1 MQLTSLK
8 IGGYGMSYLLLFSF
22 IFLPL
27 SASAMTITEFV
38 QKSVET
44 HPQIKVK
51 KEELS
56 AQKESL
62 TVVRSDY
69 LPSIDLSYSVGP
81 ETTKTIINQRKTANL
96 TRQEASADLRW
107 NIFSGLDTMYGVKEQ
122 EALILSAGEGV
133 KESANTLALEAVKAY
148 IDLIKNKELL
158 DISKENVQ
166 VHQKYLTQIKTKVDA
181 GVGRSSDYKQTLSR
195 FEHAKSTMLLA
206 EQNYN
211 NSIAS
216 FQRILPISVSVDEL
230 EKPDIGNLPA
240 DSLDELIKLAMKNN
254 PTILISRENIKAAK
268 AALEKSNAPYYPS
281 ADIVAK
287 SYWNKNLHGVSTDS
301 SNPVVSKYDEDSGY
315 NALLVFNYNIFN
327 GLADS
332 ATKQVNQHKLLQK
345 NSTLIDSKRYIK
357 AYTTIAYQTY
367 QSTKKQL
374 IHIDNNIKASAD
386 TVSDYRKENELG
398 RRSIIDL
405 LNIELEYNAARNRKV
420 TTKYDNILAYYQ
432 ILSYTGKMLEQ
443 MNVIIK

>member
-1 MQLTSLK
+1 MT
-8 IGGYGMSYLLLFSF
+8 
-22 IFLPL
+22 L
-27 SASAMTITEFV
+27 SEFV
-38 QKSVET
+38 QKSIET
-44 HPQIKVK
+44 HPKIKVK
-51 KEELS
+51 QEELN

-69 LPSIDLSYSVGP
+69 LPSVDLSYSVGP
-81 ETTKTIINQRKTANL
+81 EETKTIVNQRETANL

-122 EALILSAGEGV
+122 EALILSAGDNV
-133 KESANTLALEAVKAY
+133 KESANTLALEAVRSY
-148 IDLIKNKELL
+148 IELL
-158 DISKENVQ
+158 KNQELLNISKENVQ
-166 VHQKYLTQIKTKVDA
+166 VHEKYLNQIKTKVDA

-211 NSIAS
+211 NAIAS
-216 FQRILPISVSVDEL
+216 FQRILPIAVDAKDL
-230 EKPDIGNLPA
+230 EEPSIGSLPV
-240 DSLDELIKLAMKNN
+240 DTLDELIKLAMKNN
-254 PTILISRENIKAAK
+254 PTILVSLDNIKAAQ
-268 AALEKSNAPYYPS
+268 AALTRSNAPYYPS

-287 SYWNKNLHGVSTDS
+287 SYWNKNVHGVSTDS
-301 SNPVVSKYDEDSGY
+301 DNPVVSKYDEDSGY

-327 GLADS
+327 GFADS

-345 NSTLIDSKRYIK
+345 NSTLVDSKRYIK
-357 AYTTIAYQTY
+357 AYTSIAYQTY
-367 QSTKKQL
+367 KSTKEQL
-374 IHIDNNIKASAD
+374 IHIENNIKASAD

-432 ILSYTGKMLEQ
+432 ILSYTGKMLER
-443 MNVIIK
+443 MNVVIK

>member
-1 MQLTSLK
+1 
-8 IGGYGMSYLLLFSF
+8 
-22 IFLPL
+22 
-27 SASAMTITEFV
+27 MTLGEFV
-38 QKSVET
+38 QKSIKT
-44 HPQIKVK
+44 HPKIKVK
-51 KEELS
+51 QEELN

-81 ETTKTIINQRKTANL
+81 EETKTIVNRRETANL

-122 EALILSAGEGV
+122 EALILSAGDNV
-133 KESANTLALEAVKAY
+133 KESANTLALEAVRSY
-148 IDLIKNKELL
+148 VELL
-158 DISKENVQ
+158 KNQELFNISKENVQ
-166 VHQKYLTQIKTKVDA
+166 VHEKYLNQIKTKVDA

-211 NSIAS
+211 NAIAS
-216 FQRILPISVSVDEL
+216 FQRILPIAVDAKDL
-230 EKPDIGNLPA
+230 EEPSIGSLPA
-240 DSLDELIKLAMKNN
+240 NTLDELIKLAMKNN
-254 PTILISRENIKAAK
+254 PTILVSLDNIKAAQ
-268 AALEKSNAPYYPS
+268 AALTRSNAPYYPS

-287 SYWNKNLHGVSTDS
+287 SYWNKNVHGVSTDS
-301 SNPVVSKYDEDSGY
+301 DNPVVSKYDEDSGY

-327 GLADS
+327 GFADS
-332 ATKQVNQHKLLQK
+332 ATKQVNQHKLLQQ
-345 NSTLIDSKRYIK
+345 NSTLVDSKRYIK
-357 AYTTIAYQTY
+357 AYTSIAYQTY
-367 QSTKKQL
+367 ISTKEQL

-432 ILSYTGKMLEQ
+432 ILSYTGKMLER
-443 MNVIIK
+443 MNVVIK